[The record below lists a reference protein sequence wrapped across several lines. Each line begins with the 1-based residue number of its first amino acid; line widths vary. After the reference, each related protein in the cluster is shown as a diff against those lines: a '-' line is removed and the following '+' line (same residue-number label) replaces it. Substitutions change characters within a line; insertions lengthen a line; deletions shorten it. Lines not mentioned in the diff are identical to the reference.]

1 MGDNVPAK
9 RVGVLGAGLMGSE
22 IAQAV
27 AASGIPVTVVD
38 IDPAALARGVA
49 HIGAIGE
56 RRVAKGRLSADEAAA
71 ISARVTPAADVQAF
85 ADCDV
90 IIEAVPEIMDLKRA
104 LWRQMGAVASQDA
117 LLASNTS
124 GLSITDLGRESGA
137 GNRTIGLHFFNPAS
151 VMRLVEVVRGN
162 DTGDATVARGTALVH
177 HLGKVAVG
185 VHECPGFLVNRILV
199 RAFAEAFRHARHIAP
214 VWTTDE
220 MARADAAAV
229 GEGPAP
235 MGPFTLAD
243 LVGID
248 TLAHIRRDLEAAY
261 GERFS
266 DAGMVDPL
274 VAAGRLGAKSG
285 GGFYDGSTPESAPDD
300 RGRAVAERY
309 YLGALHEACLC
320 LEEDIAALSDID
332 VAMRLGCGWEL
343 GPLEWADAQGP
354 SAVAARFAEL
364 GASEPRLSVPSALA
378 DRAARNVHFTEAP

>member
-1 MGDNVPAK
+1 MGEIVPVE

-27 AASGIPVTVVD
+27 AASGIAVTVVD
-38 IDPAALARGVA
+38 IDPAALDRGIA
-49 HIGAIGE
+49 HIKEIGE
-56 RRVAKGRLSADEAAA
+56 RRVAKGRLSADDAAA
-71 ISARVTPAADVQAF
+71 ISARVTPAGDMQAF
-85 ADCDV
+85 ADCDA

-104 LWRQMGAVASQDA
+104 LWRQIGAIARPDA

-124 GLSITDLGRESGA
+124 GLSITELGRESGA
-137 GNRTIGLHFFNPAS
+137 GKRTIGLHFFNPAS

-162 DTGDATVARGTALVH
+162 DTDEATVARGVALVQ
-177 HLGKVAVG
+177 HLGKVPADVR
-185 VHECPGFLVNRILV
+185 ECPGFLVNRILV
-199 RAFAEAFRHARHIAP
+199 RAFAEAFRHARHITP
-214 VWTTDE
+214 TWTSEE
-220 MARADAAAV
+220 MACADAAAV

-266 DAGMVDPL
+266 DGGMVDPL

-285 GGFYDGSTPESAPDD
+285 GGFYDGSTPEAAPNDA
-300 RGRAVAERY
+300 GRAVAERY

-320 LEEDIAALSDID
+320 LEEGIASLPDID
-332 VAMRLGCGWEL
+332 VAMQLGCGWEQ
-343 GPLEWADAQGP
+343 GPLAWADAQGP
-354 SAVAARFAEL
+354 SAIAARLTEL
-364 GASEPRLSVPSALA
+364 GASEPRLAVPSALA
-378 DRAARNVHFTEAP
+378 ERAARNVPFTEAP